1 MFRGLKGRR
10 VVVSTTGTEG
20 FRGTVV
26 AGGLFVLKLRDFEV
40 IAQDPGGQSAPAE
53 GFARIPRRTITW
65 IQEL

>member
-10 VVVSTTGTEG
+10 VLVNTSGTEA

-26 AGGLFVLKLRDFEV
+26 AAGLFTITLRDFEV
-40 IAQDPGGQSAPAE
+40 IEAGRSGSAE
-53 GFARIPRRTITW
+53 GIARIPRRTITW

>member
-10 VVVSTTGTEG
+10 VVVSTTGPEG

-26 AGGLFVLKLRDFEV
+26 AAGLFTLKLRDFEV
-40 IAQDPGGQSAPAE
+40 IAPGNTGLAE
-53 GFARIPRRTITW
+53 GVARIPRRTITW